1 MSTEQAEMGA
11 EMHEAPPLRAVFG
24 AFFRLTCGF
33 WQGATA
39 LRAFALTLGLIA
51 GLTLMMGVNVF
62 MNAWQGWFFNALEK
76 RDPSALREAMV
87 LFPIVIASSA
97 MVGVAIVYFRETLQV
112 RWREWITAR
121 LCQRWLAG
129 NAVSRLKTSGF
140 EPANPEY
147 RIADDSRMAVEHLTD
162 LVIGLATALLSA
174 ITFVQILWIV
184 GGSTRVTIG
193 SLSWHIPAYF
203 VLAALVYGILA
214 TGLMLLIGRPLV
226 WKVAA
231 RNEAEARFRATLT
244 LARDRAGSAGF
255 DLAASRSEAGA
266 AYGTVVLRW
275 IAVIWQHCRI
285 TWITNGNAPIVAGLP
300 LLLAA
305 PKYLSGE
312 LTLGDVV
319 RLATAFAQVQA
330 AISWLVDNFRIV
342 APCAASCGRV
352 VALDAALARL
362 DAEPLLPEA
371 ARAPAE

>member
-1 MSTEQAEMGA
+1 MSTQNADSGA
-11 EMHEAPPLRAVFG
+11 ESHATPPLRSVFSD
-24 AFFRLTCGF
+24 FFRLTRGF

-39 LRAFALTLGLIA
+39 LHAIGLTLGLIA
-51 GLTLMMGVNVF
+51 GLTLMMGVNVL
-62 MNAWQGWFFNALEK
+62 MNSWQGWFFNALER
-76 RDPSALREAMV
+76 RDPAALREAMV
-87 LFPIVIASSA
+87 LFPIVIACSA
-97 MVGVAIVYFRETLQV
+97 MVGVAIVFFRETLQV
-112 RWREWITAR
+112 RWREWISAALYR
-121 LCQRWLAG
+121 RWLEK
-129 NAVSRLKTSGF
+129 NAVSRLKSAGF

-147 RIADDSRMAVEHLTD
+147 RIADDTRMAVEHLTD

-184 GGSTRVTIG
+184 GGSTRVAIG
-193 SLSWHIPAYF
+193 SLSVVVPAYF
-203 VLAALVYGILA
+203 VLAALVYGVFA

-255 DLAASRSEAGA
+255 DPVASRSEAGA
-266 AYGTVVLRW
+266 AYAAVVARW

-285 TWITNGNAPIVAGLP
+285 TWITNANSPIVAGLP

-362 DAEPLLPEA
+362 DAETPPSEA
-371 ARAPAE
+371 SEALAK